1 MTPNTGTES
10 TGVACTMN
18 CVRLNSTSGLF
29 TDFYELTMMQG
40 YLLQNQNH
48 QVVFDM
54 FFRRQPFKGGFSI
67 FAGLDDALEILENIR
82 FSEEDISYLESLD
95 YFRPEFIEYLRRF
108 RFTGTVYAMD
118 EGSVVFP
125 NEPLIRVHATL
136 IEAQLIE
143 SMLLNIVNFQ
153 TLIATKTARIYL
165 ASKKGRLLEFG
176 LRRAQGMNGALAA
189 SRASYIGGASATS
202 NTLAGSVYGIPVS
215 GTMAHSWIMSFDS
228 ELEAFRRYVEIY
240 PDNAILLIDTYDTLE
255 SGLVNAITVG
265 RELKQAGRLGKLFG
279 VRLDSGDLQ
288 YLSTQARKMLDEAG
302 LHEAVISASNELN
315 EEIIHQLVTE
325 KAPIDVWGVGTHMVT
340 GGDEASLTGVY
351 KLAAREREGEI
362 IPTIKLSNNPE
373 KTTNP
378 GVKQVYRFY
387 DSDGEAV
394 ADLLAFEDEQITP
407 NRPYR
412 FNHPMYDYKHFTLDE
427 YARIEPMLSLKMKDG
442 KRTVAPVP
450 LQELRERTISN
461 LETIDAT
468 YKRLL
473 NPHVYK
479 ISLSNRL
486 MKKKFEMIA
495 AHSKNGRPQVEQ

>member
-1 MTPNTGTES
+1 MNPGTGS
-10 TGVACTMN
+10 TGVVRTMD

-67 FAGLDDALEILENIR
+67 FAGLDDALDILENLR
-82 FSEEDISYLESLD
+82 FTDEDISYLESLK
-95 YFRPEFIEYLRRF
+95 FFKPEFLEYLKRF
-108 RFTGTVYAMD
+108 RFTGSVYAMD

-125 NEPLIRVHATL
+125 NEPLIRVHAPL

-153 TLIATKTARIYL
+153 TLIATKTARIFL
-165 ASKKGRLLEFG
+165 ASNKGRLLEFG

-189 SRASYIGGASATS
+189 SRASFIGGASATS
-202 NTLAGSVYGIPVS
+202 NTLAGSMYGIPVS
-215 GTMAHSWIMSFDS
+215 GTMAHSWIMSFDT

-240 PDNAILLIDTYDTLE
+240 PHNAILLIDTYDTLE

-265 RELKQAGRLGKLFG
+265 HELKQTGRFGKPFG

-288 YLSTQARKMLDEAG
+288 YLSTQSRKMLDEAG
-302 LHEAVISASNELN
+302 LSEAIISASNELN

-351 KLAAREREGEI
+351 KLAAREREGEV

-378 GVKQVYRFY
+378 GVKQVYRFF
-387 DSDGEAV
+387 DADGEAI
-394 ADLLAFEDEQITP
+394 ADLLAFEDERITP
-407 NRPYR
+407 DRPYR
-412 FNHPMYDYKHFTLDE
+412 FNHPMYDYKHFALTE
-427 YARIEPMLSLKMKDG
+427 YARIEPMLSLRMKDG
-442 KRTVAPVP
+442 KRTVASEP
-450 LQELRERTISN
+450 LPKLRERAISN
-461 LETIDAT
+461 LETMDAT

-495 AHSKNGRPQVEQ
+495 AYSKNGVSQVEQE